1 MALGRL
7 AVREATIASGAA
19 LSSAIRMTG
28 MKLIAIIQPADC
40 EGTAFGLQASYD
52 GGVTCIAVYNTI
64 QEATGAAPVSA
75 LWEVTKSATVAQW
88 LNLSEPFRIMGPTH
102 IKLQSENGSNAAA
115 NQTTADATITVILE
129 ELDDPN

>member
-7 AVREATIASGAA
+7 AWREATIANGAA

-28 MKLIAIIQPADC
+28 MRLIAIVQPADV

-52 GGVTCIAVYNTI
+52 GGTTYVAVYNTI

-75 LWEVTKSATVAQW
+75 LWEVTKSATVAQY
-88 LNLSEPFRIMGPTH
+88 LNLSEPFRVYGPTH
-102 IKLQSENGSNAAA
+102 IKLQSENGSNAAS
-115 NQTTADATITVILE
+115 NQNAEVTLLVCLE